1 MSNLCEDCG
10 TDVGG
15 CEACGYSGLS
25 KELLYKLENY
35 NEMEKSLLEAFKRDD
50 EIEKEVKKL
59 YIKYRKTI
67 YMDGERLNELE
78 NKLKI
83 LLQKFW
89 PDVN

>member
-25 KELLYKLENY
+25 KELLYKLESY
-35 NEMEKSLLEAFKRDD
+35 IEMEKSLLAAFKRDV
-50 EIEKEVKKL
+50 EIEKEVKNL
-59 YIKYRKTI
+59 YMI
-67 YMDGERLNELE
+67 YKNITYMGTERL

>member
-15 CEACGYSGLS
+15 CEACGYSGPS
-25 KELLYKLENY
+25 KELLYKLESY
-35 NEMEKSLLEAFKRDD
+35 IEMEKSLLAAFKRDV
-50 EIEKEVKKL
+50 EIEKEVKNL
-59 YIKYRKTI
+59 YMIYKNIT
-67 YMDGERLNELE
+67 YMDAERL